1 MFEVSGARREVLRR
15 LTERDW
21 SPTDLAKE
29 LDKSPETVY
38 NHLHDLEEMGV
49 LSKTQE
55 PAKTR
60 PKTVYSIGDG
70 LIQYLT
76 VLPGQFH
83 EGALRVNESK
93 EVMFRIWAVPQE
105 EFHPYLERYW
115 WAMRL
120 SIDIE
125 QGEQVTAIGVYGS
138 VARGEAGPESDIDL
152 LVVTV
157 DEQAK
162 SIVEDNYGSTVLEA
176 GGNSRLAMTEV
187 YTEQEYRDSLVHGS
201 DFLTSIQGELH
212 AIYDPDGFLL
222 DPERL
227 VEDLAEGER

>member
-1 MFEVSGARREVLRR
+1 MFEVSGARREILRR
-15 LTERDW
+15 LAARDW
-21 SPTDLAKE
+21 SPTDLAEE

-38 NHLHDLEEMGV
+38 NHLHDLGEMGV

-60 PKTVYSIGDG
+60 PKTVYSVGDG

-120 SIDIE
+120 SSDID

-138 VARGEAGPESDIDL
+138 VARGEGGPESDIDL
-152 LVVTV
+152 LVLTV

-162 SIVEDNYGSTVLEA
+162 SIVEDNYGSAVLEV
-176 GGNSRLAMTEV
+176 GGDRRLGMTEV

-201 DFLTSIQGELH
+201 DFLTSIQAELH
-212 AIYDPDGFLL
+212 PIYDLDGFLL

-227 VEDLAEGER
+227 VEDLTEGE